1 MAELYLAR
9 VAGASSA
16 EPPLVIKRIL
26 PDLSTDPQFIEMF
39 IAEARITAQ
48 LVHPNVVSVVE
59 ISEEPG
65 NYFYAMEYVRGS
77 DLLELMRALS
87 AQHRTV
93 PLECAVAIA
102 ISVCAALEHA
112 HTLTD
117 RHRRPLEIIHR
128 DISLGN
134 ILLGYDGSVKL
145 ADFGV
150 MRHGG
155 RAATEP
161 GILKGKLG
169 YMSPEQAS
177 GAALDHRTDLFALGI
192 VLYEMTT
199 GERLF
204 PPGDRDEATLARIM
218 RCAITPPTE
227 LMFEYP
233 IDLAAIVMTAL
244 ARDPNERYVSARA
257 MQRDLQAWLRVHGK
271 TAGPRMIGELVT
283 RTFPIA
289 SPRPRPNDSTEI
301 EALVGSLA
309 PLPPRTISTEIK
321 PVSPAEPAL
330 SPPQRPTIR
339 ERPGPRAAHDNARP
353 TAPPRS
359 RAPAIAILAC
369 AFTGIALAA
378 WVAWTDDSPAALT
391 TAAAAHPSPALDADA
406 EIRELTALPAA
417 SAAIARLAL
426 QGAATADLTTVAQ
439 SDSERV
445 LAALR
450 ACYPSPARELGTDVE
465 VAFELLDTR
474 IETRVG
480 TEGLDRLASCAQQAA
495 GLLDEQAVVVTITFR
510 PAS

>member
-16 EPPLVIKRIL
+16 EPPLVVKRML

-39 IAEARITAQ
+39 VAEARITAQ
-48 LVHPNVVSVVE
+48 LVHPNVVAVVE

-87 AQHRTV
+87 TQHRTV
-93 PLECAVAIA
+93 PADCAVAIA

-150 MRHGG
+150 VRHGG

-177 GAALDHRTDLFALGI
+177 GAAIDHRTDLFALGI
-192 VLYEMTT
+192 VLYEITT

-244 ARDPNERYVSARA
+244 ARDPNERYASARE
-257 MQRDLQAWLRVHGK
+257 MQRDLQTWLRVHGK

-289 SPRPRPNDSTEI
+289 SPRPRPSSTEP
-301 EALVGSLA
+301 EALVGSLV
-309 PLPPRTISTEIK
+309 PLSPRTISTEIK

-339 ERPGPRAAHDNARP
+339 ERPLPRAARDNARP
-353 TAPPRS
+353 TAPRRS
-359 RAPAIAILAC
+359 RVPAMAILAC
-369 AFTGIALAA
+369 AFTGIAIAA
-378 WVAWTDDSPAALT
+378 WAAWTDVRSVTLP
-391 TAAAAHPSPALDADA
+391 TAASARPSPVLDAGA
-406 EIRELTALPAA
+406 ELRGRTTLFAA
-417 SAAIARLAL
+417 SAAIAKLAL
-426 QGAATADLTTVAQ
+426 QAAATADLTTIAQ
-439 SDSERV
+439 SDAERV

-450 ACYPSPARELGTDVE
+450 ACYPAPARDLGTDIE
-465 VAFELLDTR
+465 VAFELLETR

-480 TEGLDRLASCAQQAA
+480 TEGIDRLASCAQQAA
-495 GLLDEQAVVVTITFR
+495 GLLADQAVVVTITFR